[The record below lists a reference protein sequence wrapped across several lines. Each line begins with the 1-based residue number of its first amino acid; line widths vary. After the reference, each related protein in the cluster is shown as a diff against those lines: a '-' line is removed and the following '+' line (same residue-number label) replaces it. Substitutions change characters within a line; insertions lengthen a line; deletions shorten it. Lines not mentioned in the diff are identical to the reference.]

1 MLLARAAAM
10 HKRLFLVALVLI
22 ATALTEVTA
31 VQRRTPAPDR
41 AGGPPSI
48 IAARH
53 DRSAELRHVPIR
65 PAPAVDET
73 EREPLWRRI
82 SRHTSGMLADPV
94 LQDAPTVTTIP
105 GPSRSIE
112 GVGNVNSVIPADTT
126 GAVGPNHFVQ
136 WVNLSFA
143 VYAKGDATTPPSLL
157 YGPVPGNTLW
167 QGFGGACESTNN
179 GDPIV
184 LYDRAADRWVMTQ
197 LAVPNSF
204 LGILF
209 APFYECIAISA
220 TPDPLGAYYRYQF
233 KFNKLNDYPKLGVWS
248 DGYYMTMNQFTSISL
263 QYAGQGVVAFDR
275 ARMLAGQPAS
285 AIYFDLGPVDMSLG
299 GMLPADADGPAP
311 PAGSPE
317 YFVQVDD
324 DAWGDVA
331 ADQLQLWKFHA
342 DWLDPSQAS
351 FTRVATMPT
360 APFDSDMCGG
370 ARNCIPQPG
379 TTARVDSIADR
390 LMYRL
395 QYRNFGTY
403 ETLVVN
409 HTVDV
414 DATDH
419 AGIRWYE
426 VRSPASSPF
435 IYQQGTYAPDG
446 NHRWMGSAAMDGT
459 GNIALGF
466 SVVGPA
472 TSPSIRYTGR
482 LASDPPNVMTLGEA
496 DLMVGSGSQTH
507 ASGRWGD
514 YSTLVVDPVDDCT
527 FWYTQEYYAVTSPF
541 GWQTRIGS
549 FALPGCSSTPPPSL
563 PMVTISASPATA
575 SEAGLTGAAFTVTRN
590 GDTTDPLTLSYAVG
604 GTATAGS
611 DYVALPGVI
620 TIAAGATT
628 ATFPVVPLDDTL
640 VEPNE
645 TVVAAIAMNS
655 AYVIGSGP
663 GTVTITSDDAPP
675 DLVIS
680 AVSGPAAGG
689 AGAHV
694 TLSDTTK
701 NQGAGLSQASATGF
715 FLSLNL
721 TVDAADISLGSRP
734 VPQLAAGA
742 SDTASTEF
750 TVPLGTA
757 TGTYYIL
764 AKADVSGSNPESNEN
779 NNIRMG
785 STIGIGP
792 DLVISTVTNPSA
804 AAPGSAINVSDTT
817 KNQGGGGAQAS
828 VTSFYLSANVL
839 LDGPDVLI
847 GTRPVAALAAG
858 ALDTPVTP
866 TSLTIPAD
874 TVAGVYYIL
883 AKADGGGTV
892 PESQESNNVRF
903 GLAMRVGPDL
913 VESSV
918 VVPTVAGAGAV
929 LVISDTVKNAG
940 SGGAGPSTTAFY
952 LSTNG
957 TWEAGD
963 PLLGT
968 RPVPS
973 LGTNAT
979 SVASTPVTIP
989 EGTETGSYYILVR
1002 ADVNNE
1008 VAENAETNNLS
1019 YGVTKVGPDLTVAA
1033 LTSVTTIAAG
1043 ATVSVTDTTKNAGGS
1058 PVAASTTRY
1067 YLSTNFTYEASDV
1080 PIGGR
1085 DVIALGVGVS
1095 NTGSAPIVVPATTAA
1110 GSYYILAVAD
1120 GDGTVAESAET
1131 NNTRALFVKI
1141 TVGG

>member
-1 MLLARAAAM
+1 
-10 HKRLFLVALVLI
+10 
-22 ATALTEVTA
+22 
-31 VQRRTPAPDR
+31 
-41 AGGPPSI
+41 
-48 IAARH
+48 
-53 DRSAELRHVPIR
+53 
-65 PAPAVDET
+65 
-73 EREPLWRRI
+73 
-82 SRHTSGMLADPV
+82 
-94 LQDAPTVTTIP
+94 
-105 GPSRSIE
+105 
-112 GVGNVNSVIPADTT
+112 
-126 GAVGPNHFVQ
+126 
-136 WVNLSFA
+136 
-143 VYAKGDATTPPSLL
+143 
-157 YGPVPGNTLW
+157 
-167 QGFGGACESTNN
+167 
-179 GDPIV
+179 
-184 LYDRAADRWVMTQ
+184 
-197 LAVPNSF
+197 
-204 LGILF
+204 
-209 APFYECIAISA
+209 
-220 TPDPLGAYYRYQF
+220 
-233 KFNKLNDYPKLGVWS
+233 
-248 DGYYMTMNQFTSISL
+248 
-263 QYAGQGVVAFDR
+263 
-275 ARMLAGQPAS
+275 
-285 AIYFDLGPVDMSLG
+285 
-299 GMLPADADGPAP
+299 
-311 PAGSPE
+311 
-317 YFVQVDD
+317 
-324 DAWGDVA
+324 
-331 ADQLQLWKFHA
+331 
-342 DWLDPSQAS
+342 
-351 FTRVATMPT
+351 
-360 APFDSDMCGG
+360 
-370 ARNCIPQPG
+370 
-379 TTARVDSIADR
+379 
-390 LMYRL
+390 
-395 QYRNFGTY
+395 
-403 ETLVVN
+403 
-409 HTVDV
+409 
-414 DATDH
+414 
-419 AGIRWYE
+419 
-426 VRSPASSPF
+426 
-435 IYQQGTYAPDG
+435 
-446 NHRWMGSAAMDGT
+446 MGSAAMDGT

-466 SVVGPA
+466 SVAGPV

-575 SEAGLTGAAFTVTRN
+575 SEAGLTSAAFTVTRN

-689 AGAHV
+689 AGSPV

-701 NQGAGLSQASATGF
+701 NQGAGLAQASSTAF
-715 FLSLNL
+715 FLSKNL
-721 TVDAADISLGSRP
+721 TVDATDISLGSRP

-742 SDTASTEF
+742 SDTASTDLN
-750 TVPLGTA
+750 VPAGTA

-764 AKADVSGSNPESNEN
+764 AKADASGSNPESSEN

-792 DLVISTVTNPSA
+792 DLVISTVTNPSG
-804 AAPGSAINVSDTT
+804 AAPGSAISVSDTT

-940 SGGAGPSTTAFY
+940 SGGAGPSTPRSIYRPTGPGRRA
-952 LSTNG
+952 
-957 TWEAGD
+957 
-963 PLLGT
+963 T
-968 RPVPS
+968 RCS
-973 LGTNAT
+973 A
-979 SVASTPVTIP
+979 
-989 EGTETGSYYILVR
+989 
-1002 ADVNNE
+1002 
-1008 VAENAETNNLS
+1008 
-1019 YGVTKVGPDLTVAA
+1019 
-1033 LTSVTTIAAG
+1033 
-1043 ATVSVTDTTKNAGGS
+1043 
-1058 PVAASTTRY
+1058 
-1067 YLSTNFTYEASDV
+1067 
-1080 PIGGR
+1080 R
-1085 DVIALGVGVS
+1085 DRCRR
-1095 NTGSAPIVVPATTAA
+1095 SAPMRRAWHQRQSLFPKARRQAATTSSS
-1110 GSYYILAVAD
+1110 GL
-1120 GDGTVAESAET
+1120 T
-1131 NNTRALFVKI
+1131 
-1141 TVGG
+1141 